1 MDDMT
6 TIEHAEPGGTE
17 LSPAAV
23 RLGARLDEHHAP
35 ETNGWMAVC
44 RRCGVRTDGPKG
56 GHTPSEQQLARAQQW
71 LDGQV
76 LNSSIARLKSR
87 RDT

>member
-1 MDDMT
+1 MDMT
-6 TIEHAEPGGTE
+6 TVEHAEPSGTE
-17 LSPAAV
+17 LSPAAAQIA
-23 RLGARLDEHHAP
+23 ARLDEHHAP

-44 RRCGVRTDGPKG
+44 RRCGIRTNGPQG
-56 GHTPSEQQLARAQQW
+56 GHAPNEQQLARADQW
-71 LDGQV
+71 LSAQV